1 MTDFLDYLTGL
12 APQGETAL
20 IVRQK
25 PVMMNGQQVQH
36 KDGTL
41 KYTWPAFLPSHR
53 RREDESWFINTGSF
67 ILDRFKDG
75 KPSASAANCE
85 FVLFMMLDD
94 IGTKSKEPPLAPTWI
109 IETSPGSFQWG
120 YAFKEQPT
128 KGEYTAAI
136 TAIAAAGYTDP
147 GATNA
152 VRNCRLPGSV
162 NQKPGRDGFK
172 ARLVEFHPKREFTL
186 REICEALG
194 VEPGPADGQGI
205 PAVKIRDTGSDSVLR
220 WLSDQG
226 LVLSHVN
233 QEGWCGVVC
242 PNHAEHT
249 DGQIE
254 GRYSPVNRAYCCYHS
269 HCEHLD
275 SNAFLTWVAGQGGPK
290 VTPGFREE
298 LIAERMAMVAETIK
312 PTETFPDVAAD
323 VVAEVERKEAG
334 RVEKSQWYER
344 FAYVVSDDAFFDMQY
359 RTEMTRGAFNA
370 VFRHVG
376 CTSVHNGRRIEASVA
391 FDEGRQARGGRLL
404 AGVTY
409 AAGDSVLVARDGNV
423 YGNRWVDARPDL
435 SGPAAANINP
445 WLAHA
450 ELLIPDPIERE
461 HVFDVMAFK
470 LQHPRVKINHAIL
483 HGGDEG
489 CGKDTLWYP
498 FIWSVCGPD
507 LKNRGLVDAK
517 GVNSRWGY
525 ALESEILILNELKE
539 PDAGERRALANHLKP
554 IIAAP
559 PDTLTIERKGMHPYD
574 MVNRLMVLAFT
585 NDPVP
590 ITLPTQDRRWFCMW
604 SHAPRMSKEAAAAL
618 WRWYKKEGGLVAV
631 ARWLKARDVSAFN
644 PAAMPPWTDYRSRLI
659 ENGRSMAESY
669 IVEQIMAPS
678 REFAAGF
685 VAGPWHKLANTL
697 QQGAPGGVK
706 IPIAAILHALKEAGW
721 EDLGAVKSADYQT
734 KKNIWARPDIL
745 KVYNKSELRRMVEQA
760 PEPGLK
766 LVKG

>member
-1 MTDFLDYLTGL
+1 MTEFLDYLTGL

-25 PVMMNGQQVQH
+25 PVMLNGQQVAH

-53 RREDESWFINTGSF
+53 RREGESWFINTGAF

-85 FVLFMMLDD
+85 YVLFMMLDD
-94 IGTKSKEPPLAPTWI
+94 IGTKSKEPPLAPTWV

-120 YAFKEQPT
+120 YAFREQPT

-162 NQKPGRDGFK
+162 NQKPGRDGFQ
-172 ARLVEFHPKREFTL
+172 ARLVEFHPEREFTL
-186 REICEALG
+186 PQICAALG
-194 VEPGPADGQGI
+194 VTPAAADGQGI
-205 PAVKIRDTGSDSVLR
+205 PSVKLRDTGSDSVLR

-254 GRYSPVNRAYCCYHS
+254 GRYSPVNRAFCCYHS

-275 SNAFLTWVAGQGGPK
+275 SNAFLSWVASQGGPK

-312 PTETFPDVAAD
+312 PTEAFPDVAAD

-334 RVEKSQWYER
+334 RVEKAQWYER
-344 FAYVVSDDAFFDMQY
+344 FAYVVSDDTYFDLQT
-359 RTEMTRGAFNA
+359 RTEMSRSAFNA

-376 CTSVHNGRRIEASVA
+376 CTSIHNGRRIEASVA

-423 YGNRWVDARPDL
+423 YGNRWIDARPDL
-435 SGPAAANINP
+435 SGVEPGDISP
-445 WLAHA
+445 WLAHV
-450 ELLIPDPIERE
+450 EKLLPDVEERE
-461 HVFDVMAFK
+461 HVLNIMAFK
-470 LQHPRVKINHAIL
+470 LQHPRIKINHAVL

-489 CGKDTLWYP
+489 CGKDSLWAP
-498 FIWSVCGPD
+498 FIWAVCGPD
-507 LKNRGLVDAK
+507 LKNRGLMDGK
-517 GVNSRWGY
+517 SINSRWGY

-539 PDAGERRALANHLKP
+539 TEASERRALANHLKP

-559 PDTLTIERKGMHPYD
+559 PDTLPIERKGMHPYD
-574 MVNRLMVLAFT
+574 MVNRLFVLAFS
-585 NDPVP
+585 NHSVP
-590 ITLPTQDRRWFCMW
+590 ITLETQDRRWFCVW
-604 SHAPRMSKEAAAAL
+604 SSAPRMTETEGQAL
-618 WRWYKKEGGLVAV
+618 WGWYKAGGFGRIAK
-631 ARWLKARDVSAFN
+631 WLALRDVSAFN
-644 PAAMPPWTDYRSRLI
+644 PKATPMQAEYKSRLI

-669 IVEQIMAPS
+669 IMEQIERRS
-678 REFAAGF
+678 IEFA
-685 VAGPWHKLANTL
+685 
-697 QQGAPGGVK
+697 GGVVASPFHRICDSLQRTSPNGMK
-706 IPIAAILHALKEAGW
+706 IPQQALLHAMKEAGW
-721 EDLGAVKSADYQT
+721 QDLGMVKSAEFQT
-734 KKNIWARPDIL
+734 KKNLWARPDMVL
-745 KVYNKSELRRMVEQA
+745 QHNKSELRRMVEQA